1 MSHQGESLLQEFQHF
16 LERLQYGINKG
27 LDNNLV
33 TIDIKKAME
42 VHLNVKDVKKKVL
55 TTFEIKDKVKRVP
68 IAFVIKEEVEEPEGI
83 EIVQKKVNL
92 NCIPKLVQE
101 YNIKY
106 LNYLYYR

>member
-42 VHLNVKDVKKKVL
+42 VHLNVKDVKKEVKL
-55 TTFEIKDKVKRVP
+55 HLKLKIK
-68 IAFVIKEEVEEPEGI
+68 
-83 EIVQKKVNL
+83 
-92 NCIPKLVQE
+92 
-101 YNIKY
+101 
-106 LNYLYYR
+106 